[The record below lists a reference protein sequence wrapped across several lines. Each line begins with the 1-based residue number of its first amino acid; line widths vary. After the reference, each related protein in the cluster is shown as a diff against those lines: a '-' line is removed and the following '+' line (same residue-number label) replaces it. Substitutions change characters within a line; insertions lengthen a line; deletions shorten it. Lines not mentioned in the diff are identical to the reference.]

1 MSTSNRSVRPSY
13 IDKADM
19 SVTDLTSGGELVRE
33 QVMQFMAINVTASK
47 FRERCRVVIMSR
59 DTIEFPKL
67 TTFGSQIW
75 HTASEMQALPLA
87 QRVSP
92 GFSKTELTVRE
103 VAFTMKYPRHLLKIN
118 VEMDRFAQTLMAYL
132 GQHTRR
138 DWEQL
143 AISGDT
149 SGTGFY
155 GSFDGVVAGT
165 TTYTYAAG
173 GVALD
178 ESVLRSIRFTMP
190 VQFRDQANL
199 AYYTS
204 EEAQDAFIRTY
215 GARMTPM
222 GDSMEMQGTLQP
234 PYRGKP
240 VIGIPMF
247 PTTLGLGG
255 NETVVLYM
263 DTKNFLLGIRENME
277 IDTDYDIET
286 RSYTVAGTA
295 WITQGYLHEPLAVEG
310 TGILST

>member
-1 MSTSNRSVRPSY
+1 MSTPNRSVRPSY
-13 IDKADM
+13 VDKADM

-47 FRERCRVVIMSR
+47 FRERCRVVIMGR
-59 DTIEFPKL
+59 DTIEFPKM
-67 TTFGSQIW
+67 TTFGSQVW
-75 HTASEMQALPLA
+75 HTANEYQALPLA
-87 QRVSP
+87 QRVTP

-103 VAFTMKYPRHLLKIN
+103 VAFTMKYPRHLLKVN
-118 VEMDRFAQTLMAYL
+118 VEMDRFQQTLMAYL

-138 DWEQL
+138 DWEKL
-143 AISGDT
+143 AIQGDSTASGFF
-149 SGTGFY
+149 GL
-155 GSFDGVVAGT
+155 FDGVVNGT

-190 VQFRDQANL
+190 VQFRDQDNL
-199 AYYTS
+199 AYFTS
-204 EEAQDAFIRTY
+204 EEAQDAFIRSY
-215 GARMTPM
+215 GARLTPL
-222 GDSMEMQGTLQP
+222 GDSMETQGSPSP

-240 VIGIPMF
+240 VFGIPLF
-247 PTTLGLGG
+247 PTSLGAGN

-277 IDTDYDIET
+277 IDTDYNIET
-286 RSYTVAGTA
+286 RSYTVAGNA

-310 TGILST
+310 TGVLST